1 MIPEDMSFIVDPS
14 REVRVQFDPF
24 ADDEKCP
31 EDSGGSKPFEDCGS
45 VEWMWPVIEGQ
56 QHALVRGQTGPGDR
70 LCLLSFSASCGEVSF
85 RRAL

>member
-56 QHALVRGQTGPGDR
+56 QHALV
-70 LCLLSFSASCGEVSF
+70 CS
-85 RRAL
+85 